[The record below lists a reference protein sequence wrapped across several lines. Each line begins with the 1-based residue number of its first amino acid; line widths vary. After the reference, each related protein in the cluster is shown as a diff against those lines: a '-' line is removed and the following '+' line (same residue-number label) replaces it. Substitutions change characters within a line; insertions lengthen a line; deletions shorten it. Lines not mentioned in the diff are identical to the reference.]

1 MSGLCLAGNT
11 DGTAGNIA
19 RLSGRCASAQLEHK
33 LPIRQ
38 FVTLVGVLDDVGQLA
53 GIQLGVPAWS
63 ALGRGGHASTV
74 PRTWYR
80 PEDGPLDAE

>member
-1 MSGLCLAGNT
+1 MDTPKWHYPRIRNARKATPKGDFRISGLCLAGGA

-38 FVTLVGVLDDVGQLA
+38 FVTLVGVLNDVGQLA
-53 GIQLGVPAWS
+53 GI
-63 ALGRGGHASTV
+63 
-74 PRTWYR
+74 
-80 PEDGPLDAE
+80 